1 MTREITWLRWSVA
14 AVLGGG
20 AVELLVHG
28 GHGAIGSA
36 LAIAE
41 LAGSALL
48 VMPTTRRIGAIAL
61 AVVLVAACIVHT
73 LVGEW
78 PPPSFAVYAVALL
91 VVARDR

>member
-1 MTREITWLRWSVA
+1 MTREITWLRWIVA

-20 AVELLVHG
+20 SVELLVHG

-41 LAGSALL
+41 LAGCTLL
-48 VMPTTRRIGAIAL
+48 VMPRTRHIGAIAL
-61 AVVLVAACIVHT
+61 AAVLVAACIVHA

-78 PPPSFAVYAVALL
+78 PPPSFAVYAAALL
-91 VVARDR
+91 VVGRR

>member
-1 MTREITWLRWSVA
+1 MTREITWLRWTVA

-20 AVELLVHG
+20 AAELLVHG

-41 LAGSALL
+41 LVGSVLL
-48 VMPTTRRIGAIAL
+48 VMPRTRHIGAIAL
-61 AVVLVAACIVHT
+61 AAVLVAACFVHA

-78 PPPSFAVYAVALL
+78 PPPSFAVYVVALF
-91 VVARDR
+91 VVGRR